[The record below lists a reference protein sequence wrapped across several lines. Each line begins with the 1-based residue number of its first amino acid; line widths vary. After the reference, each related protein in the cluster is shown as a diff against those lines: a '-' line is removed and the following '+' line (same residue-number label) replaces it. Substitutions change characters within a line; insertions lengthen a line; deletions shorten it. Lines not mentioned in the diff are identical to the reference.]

1 MPVASMK
8 ELKEREEL
16 KDKMTGQP
24 GGGGEGDLPPEALG
38 MPVDG
43 ERLPVMFHGLYH
55 EKQIGALCAV
65 HAMNNLVQQ
74 RRFDEVQLAGVARA
88 LDQREAE
95 LLGTELLAGE
105 QRGESAN
112 VRGDG
117 FFSVQVIIEALRRQ
131 GFMCD
136 QRATPGDPARERGF
150 VFNRREHW
158 FALRRVGDNWFDLN
172 SMHRAPVAMSGT
184 HLGLFVGAHLEKGYS
199 VYAVRGP
206 YSAHPL
212 ERDAPGLAAAVRAC
226 QSSGAAPGAAATPA
240 EPAFKAFGGS
250 GQALAASA
258 VDPELAAAAAAD
270 PELAAAIAA
279 SLADQPATPRAS
291 AASSSTGAS
300 TGSRCGAPGPGVDV
314 FLRAHS
320 LRSTAGPAELV
331 RWPSLPLVPRRASRR
346 PAASV
351 GATTRLDAGRGAS
364 AQPPLGTRVEEAHVI
379 PALLWDETEVHA
391 GGRQLV
397 RPQLDA

>member
-1 MPVASMK
+1 MK

-65 HAMNNLVQQ
+65 HAMNNLVQE
-74 RRFDEVQLAGVARA
+74 RRFDEVQLAEVARA
-88 LDQREAE
+88 LDRREAE

-131 GFMCD
+131 GFVCD

-158 FALRRVGDNWFDLN
+158 FALRRA
-172 SMHRAPVAMSGT
+172 RA
-184 HLGLFVGAHLEKGYS
+184 L
-199 VYAVRGP
+199 RG
-206 YSAHPL
+206 S
-212 ERDAPGLAAAVRAC
+212 
-226 QSSGAAPGAAATPA
+226 
-240 EPAFKAFGGS
+240 F
-250 GQALAASA
+250 
-258 VDPELAAAAAAD
+258 
-270 PELAAAIAA
+270 
-279 SLADQPATPRAS
+279 
-291 AASSSTGAS
+291 
-300 TGSRCGAPGPGVDV
+300 
-314 FLRAHS
+314 
-320 LRSTAGPAELV
+320 
-331 RWPSLPLVPRRASRR
+331 
-346 PAASV
+346 
-351 GATTRLDAGRGAS
+351 
-364 AQPPLGTRVEEAHVI
+364 
-379 PALLWDETEVHA
+379 
-391 GGRQLV
+391 
-397 RPQLDA
+397 